1 MRTNKRTL
9 LQRIQALLERSPGE
23 VTGSYDLDT
32 PQGVRVAFR
41 SVLERQEKIL
51 RLLKDTIEMDRPVI

>member
-23 VTGSYDLDT
+23 VAGSYDLDM

-51 RLLKDTIEMDRPVI
+51 RLLKDTIEMDRPII